1 MPTGGDIS
9 RKNDK
14 NKYETQKGMIQAVYK
29 YKAVLGSTT
38 QALRAQRA
46 LATASIPS
54 EVVKTGSGAS
64 HHGCVYGIEF
74 EAIQYKNVRM
84 ILSSAR
90 INVRGYITD
99 TDDGR

>member
-1 MPTGGDIS
+1 
-9 RKNDK
+9 
-14 NKYETQKGMIQAVYK
+14 MIQAVYK

-38 QALRAQRA
+38 QALRAQKA
-46 LATASIPS
+46 LAAASIPS

-74 EAIQYKNVRM
+74 DAMQYKNVRM

-90 INVRGYITD
+90 INVKEYITD
-99 TDDGR
+99 ADGSGYGR